1 MEKFKNILILCL
13 FVITTSLSFYVYFLK
28 QSINESKAKNIELLE
43 DNKKRQKEVEAMVSK
58 VDSIRAD
65 FKHKQ
70 DLIKQSY
77 EKQKE
82 SIKDSLR
89 NKISRIDSLSDD
101 EHIQLLSE
109 YLSKKDSN

>member
-13 FVITTSLSFYVYFLK
+13 FMITTSLSFYVYFLK
-28 QSINESKAKNIELLE
+28 QSINESKVKNIELLE

-58 VDSIRAD
+58 IDSIGAD

-70 DLIKQSY
+70 DSIKQSY

-89 NKISRIDSLSDD
+89 HEISRIDSLSDD

>member
-28 QSINESKAKNIELLE
+28 QSIKESKVKNIELLE
-43 DNKKRQKEVEAMVSK
+43 DNKKRQKEVERMVFK
-58 VDSIRAD
+58 IDSIGSD

-70 DLIKQSY
+70 DSIKQSY

-89 NKISRIDSLSDD
+89 NEISRIDSLSDD